1 MEKTTSETNVTAI
14 GIFYFAT
21 EYGHNVVDVARDAE
35 QRGFESLWLPEH
47 THIPVSRKTPYA
59 GGAELP
65 KEYAHTLDPF
75 VALAAVATATKH
87 IRLATG
93 ISLLIERDTITM
105 AKTLA
110 TLDLL
115 SNGRA
120 ILGVGGGWNREEAE
134 HHGVE
139 WSQRFQKLE
148 EQITAIKIIWANDEA
163 SFHGEHVRFDPIWS
177 WPKPIQRP
185 RPPILLGGETD
196 HTLRRVIKYCD
207 GWLPRARDPEI
218 IVRGIARLNELAQ
231 EAGRDPESISINVF
245 APRPDAELIDRF
257 KSMGVARIVLWLPP
271 EDRDAVSRRLDG
283 YTRFL

>member
-1 MEKTTSETNVTAI
+1 MTDI

-148 EQITAIKIIWANDEA
+148 EQITAIKVIWANEEA

-218 IVRGIARLNELAQ
+218 IVRGIARLNELAE
-231 EAGRDPESISINVF
+231 EAGRDPESISVNVF

-257 KSMGVARIVLWLPP
+257 KGKDVARIVLWLPP

>member
-1 MEKTTSETNVTAI
+1 MTDI

-148 EQITAIKIIWANDEA
+148 EQITAIKVIWANEEA

-218 IVRGIARLNELAQ
+218 IVRGIARLNELAE
-231 EAGRDPESISINVF
+231 EAGRDPESISVNVF

-257 KSMGVARIVLWLPP
+257 KGKGVARIVLWLPP
-271 EDRDAVSRRLDG
+271 EDRDAVSTRLDG

>member
-1 MEKTTSETNVTAI
+1 MTDI

-148 EQITAIKIIWANDEA
+148 EQITAIKVIWANEEA

-218 IVRGIARLNELAQ
+218 IVRGIAQLNELAE
-231 EAGRDPESISINVF
+231 EAGRDPESISVNVF

-257 KSMGVARIVLWLPP
+257 KGMGVARIVLWLPP
-271 EDRDAVSRRLDG
+271 EDRDAVSTRLDG

>member
-1 MEKTTSETNVTAI
+1 MTDI

-65 KEYAHTLDPF
+65 EEYTHTLDPF
-75 VALAAVATATKH
+75 VALAAVATATKR

-105 AKTLA
+105 AKTVA

-148 EQITAIKIIWANDEA
+148 EQISAIKVIWANEEA
-163 SFHGEHVRFDPIWS
+163 SFHGDHVRFDPIWS

-185 RPPILLGGETD
+185 HPPIVLGGETD
-196 HTLRRVIKYCD
+196 HTLRRVIKHCD

-271 EDRDAVSRRLDG
+271 EERNAVSRRRDG

>member
-1 MEKTTSETNVTAI
+1 MTDI

-65 KEYAHTLDPF
+65 EEYAHTLDPF
-75 VALAAVATATKH
+75 VALAAVATATKR

-93 ISLLIERDTITM
+93 ISLLIERDTITT
-105 AKTLA
+105 AKTVA

-120 ILGVGGGWNREEAE
+120 IVGVGGGWNREEAE

-139 WSQRFQKLE
+139 WSTRFQKLE
-148 EQITAIKIIWANDEA
+148 EQIDAIKIIWANEEA
-163 SFHGEHVRFDPIWS
+163 AFHGEHIHFDSIWS
-177 WPKPIQRP
+177 WPKPLQRP
-185 RPPILLGGETD
+185 HPPIVLGGESD
-196 HTLRRVIKYCD
+196 HTLRRVIKHCD
-207 GWLPRARDPEI
+207 GWLPRARNPETV
-218 IVRGIARLNELAQ
+218 VRGIARLNEFAE
-231 EAGRDPESISINVF
+231 EADRDPESISVNVF

-257 KSMGVARIVLWLPP
+257 KSMGVARIGLWLPP
-271 EDRDAVSRRLDG
+271 EDSDAVSKRLDG

>member
-1 MEKTTSETNVTAI
+1 MTDI

-148 EQITAIKIIWANDEA
+148 EQITAIKVIWANEEA

-185 RPPILLGGETD
+185 RPPIVLGGETD

-218 IVRGIARLNELAQ
+218 IVRGIARLNELAE
-231 EAGRDPESISINVF
+231 EADRDTESISVNVF

-271 EDRDAVSRRLDG
+271 EDSDAVSQRLDG

>member
-1 MEKTTSETNVTAI
+1 MTDI

-59 GGAELP
+59 GGVELP

-148 EQITAIKIIWANDEA
+148 EQITAIKVIWANEEA

-185 RPPILLGGETD
+185 RPPIVLGGETD

-218 IVRGIARLNELAQ
+218 IVRGIARLNELAE
-231 EAGRDPESISINVF
+231 EAGRDPESISVNVF

-257 KSMGVARIVLWLPP
+257 KGMGVARIVLWLPP

>member
-1 MEKTTSETNVTAI
+1 M
-14 GIFYFAT
+14 
-21 EYGHNVVDVARDAE
+21 ARDAE

-134 HHGVE
+134 HHGVV

-148 EQITAIKIIWANDEA
+148 EQITAIKIILANDEA

-218 IVRGIARLNELAQ
+218 IVRGIARLNELAE
-231 EAGRDPESISINVF
+231 EAGRDTESISVNVF

-271 EDRDAVSRRLDG
+271 EDSDAVSQRLDG

>member
-1 MEKTTSETNVTAI
+1 MTDI

-148 EQITAIKIIWANDEA
+148 EQITAIKVIWANEEA

-185 RPPILLGGETD
+185 RPPIVLGGETD

-218 IVRGIARLNELAQ
+218 IVRGIAQLNELAE
-231 EAGRDPESISINVF
+231 EAGRDPESISVNVF

-257 KSMGVARIVLWLPP
+257 KGMGVARIVLWLPP
-271 EDRDAVSRRLDG
+271 EDRDAVSTRLDG

>member
-1 MEKTTSETNVTAI
+1 MTDI

-148 EQITAIKIIWANDEA
+148 EQITAIKVIWANEEA

-218 IVRGIARLNELAQ
+218 IVRGIARLNVLAE
-231 EAGRDPESISINVF
+231 EAGRDPESISVNVF

-257 KSMGVARIVLWLPP
+257 KGMDVARIVLWLPP
-271 EDRDAVSRRLDG
+271 EDRDAVSTRLDG

>member
-1 MEKTTSETNVTAI
+1 MTDI

-65 KEYAHTLDPF
+65 EEYAHTLDPF
-75 VALAAVATATKH
+75 VALAAVATATKR

-93 ISLLIERDTITM
+93 ISLLIERDTITT
-105 AKTLA
+105 AKTVA

-120 ILGVGGGWNREEAE
+120 IFEVGGGWNREEAE

-139 WSQRFQKLE
+139 WSTRFQKLE
-148 EQITAIKIIWANDEA
+148 EQIDAIKIIWANEEA
-163 SFHGEHVRFDPIWS
+163 AFHGEHIHFDSIWS
-177 WPKPIQRP
+177 WPKPLQRP
-185 RPPILLGGETD
+185 HSPIVLGGESD
-196 HTLRRVIKYCD
+196 HTLRRVIKHCD
-207 GWLPRARDPEI
+207 GWLPRARNPETV
-218 IVRGIARLNELAQ
+218 VRGIARLNELAE
-231 EAGRDPESISINVF
+231 EADRDPESISVNVF

-271 EDRDAVSRRLDG
+271 EDSDAVSKRLDG

>member
-1 MEKTTSETNVTAI
+1 MTDI

-148 EQITAIKIIWANDEA
+148 EQITAIKVIWANEEA

-218 IVRGIARLNELAQ
+218 IVRGIAQLNELAE
-231 EAGRDPESISINVF
+231 EAGRDPESISVNVF
-245 APRPDAELIDRF
+245 APRPNAELIDRF
-257 KSMGVARIVLWLPP
+257 KGKGVARIVLWLPP
-271 EDRDAVSRRLDG
+271 EDRDAVSRRLDD

>member
-1 MEKTTSETNVTAI
+1 MTDI

-65 KEYAHTLDPF
+65 EEYAHTLDPF
-75 VALAAVATATKH
+75 VALAAVATATKR

-93 ISLLIERDTITM
+93 ISLLIERDTITT
-105 AKTLA
+105 AKTVA

-120 ILGVGGGWNREEAE
+120 IVGVGGGWNREEAE

-139 WSQRFQKLE
+139 WSTRFQKLE
-148 EQITAIKIIWANDEA
+148 EQIDAIKIIWANEEA
-163 SFHGEHVRFDPIWS
+163 AFHGEHIRFDSIWS
-177 WPKPIQRP
+177 WPKPLQRP
-185 RPPILLGGETD
+185 HPPIVLGGESD
-196 HTLRRVIKYCD
+196 HTLRRVIKHCD
-207 GWLPRARDPEI
+207 GWLPRARNPETV
-218 IVRGIARLNELAQ
+218 VRGIARLNELAE
-231 EAGRDPESISINVF
+231 EADRDPESISVNVF

-271 EDRDAVSRRLDG
+271 EDSDAVSKRLDG

>member
-1 MEKTTSETNVTAI
+1 MTNI

-218 IVRGIARLNELAQ
+218 IVRGIARLNELAE
-231 EAGRDPESISINVF
+231 EAGRDTESISVNVF

-271 EDRDAVSRRLDG
+271 EDSDAVSQRLDG

>member
-1 MEKTTSETNVTAI
+1 MTDI

-59 GGAELP
+59 GGVELP

-148 EQITAIKIIWANDEA
+148 EQITAIKVIWANEEA

-185 RPPILLGGETD
+185 RPPIVLGGETD

-218 IVRGIARLNELAQ
+218 IVRGIARLNELAE
-231 EAGRDPESISINVF
+231 EAGRDPESISVNVF

-257 KSMGVARIVLWLPP
+257 KGKGVARIVLWLPP
-271 EDRDAVSRRLDG
+271 EDRDAVSTRLDG

>member
-1 MEKTTSETNVTAI
+1 MTDI

-59 GGAELP
+59 GGVELP

-218 IVRGIARLNELAQ
+218 IVRGIARLNELAE
-231 EAGRDPESISINVF
+231 EAGRDPESISVNVF

-271 EDRDAVSRRLDG
+271 EDRNAVSRRLDG

>member
-1 MEKTTSETNVTAI
+1 VTDI

-218 IVRGIARLNELAQ
+218 IVRGIARLNELAE
-231 EAGRDPESISINVF
+231 EAGRDAESISVNVF

-271 EDRDAVSRRLDG
+271 EDSDAVSQRLDG

>member
-1 MEKTTSETNVTAI
+1 MTDI

-21 EYGHNVVDVARDAE
+21 EYGHNVVDVAREAE

-65 KEYAHTLDPF
+65 EEYTHTLDPF
-75 VALAAVATATKH
+75 VALAAVATATKR

-93 ISLLIERDTITM
+93 ISLLIEHDTITM
-105 AKTLA
+105 AKTVA

-139 WSQRFQKLE
+139 WSQRFQQLE
-148 EQITAIKIIWANDEA
+148 EQISAIKVIWANEEA
-163 SFHGEHVRFDPIWS
+163 SFHGDHVRFDPIWS

-185 RPPILLGGETD
+185 HPPIVLGGETD
-196 HTLRRVIKYCD
+196 HTLRRVIKHCD

-271 EDRDAVSRRLDG
+271 EDRNAVSRRLDG
-283 YTRFL
+283 YTRYL

>member
-1 MEKTTSETNVTAI
+1 MTDI

-196 HTLRRVIKYCD
+196 HTLRRVIKHCD

-218 IVRGIARLNELAQ
+218 IVRGIARLNELAE
-231 EAGRDPESISINVF
+231 EAGRDAESISVNVF

-271 EDRDAVSRRLDG
+271 EDSDAVSQRLDG

>member
-1 MEKTTSETNVTAI
+1 VTDI

-21 EYGHNVVDVARDAE
+21 EYGHNVVDVAREAE

-65 KEYAHTLDPF
+65 EEYTHTLDPF
-75 VALAAVATATKH
+75 VALAAVATATKR

-105 AKTLA
+105 AKTVA

-139 WSQRFQKLE
+139 WSQRFQQLE
-148 EQITAIKIIWANDEA
+148 EQISAIKVIWANEEA
-163 SFHGEHVRFDPIWS
+163 SFHGDHVRFDPIWS

-185 RPPILLGGETD
+185 HPPIVLGGETD
-196 HTLRRVIKYCD
+196 HTLRRVIKHCD

-231 EAGRDPESISINVF
+231 DAGRDPESISINVF

-271 EDRDAVSRRLDG
+271 EDRNAVSRRLDG

>member
-1 MEKTTSETNVTAI
+1 VTDI

-59 GGAELP
+59 GGVELP

-148 EQITAIKIIWANDEA
+148 EQITAIKVIWANEEA

-185 RPPILLGGETD
+185 HPPILLGGETD

-218 IVRGIARLNELAQ
+218 IVRGIARLNELAE
-231 EAGRDPESISINVF
+231 EAGRDPESISVNVF

-257 KSMGVARIVLWLPP
+257 KGMGVARIVLWLPP

>member
-1 MEKTTSETNVTAI
+1 MTDI

-218 IVRGIARLNELAQ
+218 IVRGIARLNELAE
-231 EAGRDPESISINVF
+231 EAGRDTESISVNVF

-271 EDRDAVSRRLDG
+271 EDSDAVSQRLDG

>member
-1 MEKTTSETNVTAI
+1 MTDI

-218 IVRGIARLNELAQ
+218 IVRGIARLNELAE
-231 EAGRDPESISINVF
+231 EAGRDTESISVNVF

-271 EDRDAVSRRLDG
+271 EDSDAVSRRLDG

>member
-1 MEKTTSETNVTAI
+1 
-14 GIFYFAT
+14 
-21 EYGHNVVDVARDAE
+21 
-35 QRGFESLWLPEH
+35 
-47 THIPVSRKTPYA
+47 
-59 GGAELP
+59 
-65 KEYAHTLDPF
+65 
-75 VALAAVATATKH
+75 
-87 IRLATG
+87 
-93 ISLLIERDTITM
+93 M

-134 HHGVE
+134 HHGVD

-218 IVRGIARLNELAQ
+218 IVRGIARLNELAE
-231 EAGRDPESISINVF
+231 EAGRDAESISVNVF

-271 EDRDAVSRRLDG
+271 EDSDAVSQRLDG

>member
-1 MEKTTSETNVTAI
+1 MTDI

-218 IVRGIARLNELAQ
+218 IVRGIARLNELAE
-231 EAGRDPESISINVF
+231 EAGRDTEAISVNVF

-257 KSMGVARIVLWLPP
+257 KSMGGARVVLWLPP
-271 EDRDAVSRRLDG
+271 EDSDAVSQRLDG

>member
-1 MEKTTSETNVTAI
+1 MTDI

-65 KEYAHTLDPF
+65 EEYAHTLDPF
-75 VALAAVATATKH
+75 VALAAVATATKR

-93 ISLLIERDTITM
+93 ISLLIERDTITT
-105 AKTLA
+105 AKTVA

-120 ILGVGGGWNREEAE
+120 IVGVGGGWNREEAE

-139 WSQRFQKLE
+139 WSTRFQKLE
-148 EQITAIKIIWANDEA
+148 EQIDAIKIIWANEEA
-163 SFHGEHVRFDPIWS
+163 AFHGEHIHFDSIWS
-177 WPKPIQRP
+177 WPKPLQRP
-185 RPPILLGGETD
+185 HPPIVLGGESD
-196 HTLRRVIKYCD
+196 HTLRRVIKHCD
-207 GWLPRARDPEI
+207 GWLPRARNPETV
-218 IVRGIARLNELAQ
+218 VRGIARLNELAE
-231 EAGRDPESISINVF
+231 EADRDPESISVNVF

-271 EDRDAVSRRLDG
+271 EDSDAVSKRLDG

>member
-1 MEKTTSETNVTAI
+1 MTDI

-65 KEYAHTLDPF
+65 EEYAHTLDPF
-75 VALAAVATATKH
+75 VALAAVATATKR

-93 ISLLIERDTITM
+93 ISLLIERDTITT
-105 AKTLA
+105 AKTVA

-120 ILGVGGGWNREEAE
+120 IVGVGGGWNREEAE

-139 WSQRFQKLE
+139 WSTRFQKLE
-148 EQITAIKIIWANDEA
+148 EQIDAIKIIWANEEA
-163 SFHGEHVRFDPIWS
+163 AFHGEHIHFDSIWS
-177 WPKPIQRP
+177 WPKPLQRP
-185 RPPILLGGETD
+185 HPPIVLGGESD
-196 HTLRRVIKYCD
+196 HTLRRVIKHCD
-207 GWLPRARDPEI
+207 CWLPRARNPETV
-218 IVRGIARLNELAQ
+218 VRGIARLNELAE
-231 EAGRDPESISINVF
+231 EADRDPESISVNVF

-271 EDRDAVSRRLDG
+271 EDSDAVSKRLDG

>member
-1 MEKTTSETNVTAI
+1 MTDI

-65 KEYAHTLDPF
+65 EEYAHTLDPF
-75 VALAAVATATKH
+75 VALAAVATATKR

-93 ISLLIERDTITM
+93 ISLLIERDTITT
-105 AKTLA
+105 AKTVA

-120 ILGVGGGWNREEAE
+120 IVGVGGGWNREEAE

-139 WSQRFQKLE
+139 WSTRFQKLE
-148 EQITAIKIIWANDEA
+148 EQIDAIKIIWANEEA
-163 SFHGEHVRFDPIWS
+163 AFHGEHIHFDSIWS
-177 WPKPIQRP
+177 WPKPLQRP
-185 RPPILLGGETD
+185 HPPIVLGGESD
-196 HTLRRVIKYCD
+196 HTLRRVIKHCD
-207 GWLPRARDPEI
+207 GWLPRARNPETV
-218 IVRGIARLNELAQ
+218 VRGIARLNELAE
-231 EAGRDPESISINVF
+231 EAGRDTESISVNVF

-271 EDRDAVSRRLDG
+271 EDSDAVSQRLDG

>member
-1 MEKTTSETNVTAI
+1 MTDI

-65 KEYAHTLDPF
+65 EEYTHTLDPF
-75 VALAAVATATKH
+75 VALAAVATATKR

-105 AKTLA
+105 AKTVA

-139 WSQRFQKLE
+139 WSQRFQQLE
-148 EQITAIKIIWANDEA
+148 EQISAIKVIWANEEA
-163 SFHGEHVRFDPIWS
+163 SFHGDHVRFDPIWS

-185 RPPILLGGETD
+185 HPPIVLGGETD
-196 HTLRRVIKYCD
+196 HTLRRVIKHCD

-271 EDRDAVSRRLDG
+271 EDRNAVSRRLDG

>member
-1 MEKTTSETNVTAI
+1 VTDI

-218 IVRGIARLNELAQ
+218 IVRGIARLNELAE
-231 EAGRDPESISINVF
+231 EAGRDTESISVNVF

-271 EDRDAVSRRLDG
+271 EDSDAVSQRLDG

>member
-1 MEKTTSETNVTAI
+1 MTDI

-65 KEYAHTLDPF
+65 EEYTHTLDPF
-75 VALAAVATATKH
+75 VALAAVATATKR

-93 ISLLIERDTITM
+93 ISLLIEHDTITM
-105 AKTLA
+105 AKTVA

-139 WSQRFQKLE
+139 WSQRFQQLE
-148 EQITAIKIIWANDEA
+148 EQISAIKVIWANEEA
-163 SFHGEHVRFDPIWS
+163 SFHGDHVRFDPIWS

-185 RPPILLGGETD
+185 HPPIVLGGETD
-196 HTLRRVIKYCD
+196 HTLRRVIKHCD

-271 EDRDAVSRRLDG
+271 EDRNAVSRRLDD

>member
-1 MEKTTSETNVTAI
+1 MTDI

-148 EQITAIKIIWANDEA
+148 EQITAIKVIWANEEA

-218 IVRGIARLNELAQ
+218 IVRGIARLNELA
-231 EAGRDPESISINVF
+231 EGAGRDTESISVNVF

-271 EDRDAVSRRLDG
+271 EDSDAVSQRLDG

>member
-1 MEKTTSETNVTAI
+1 MTDI

-21 EYGHNVVDVARDAE
+21 EYGHNVVDVARDVE

-218 IVRGIARLNELAQ
+218 IVRGIARLNELAE
-231 EAGRDPESISINVF
+231 EAGRDAESISVNVF

-271 EDRDAVSRRLDG
+271 EDSDAVSQRLDG

>member
-1 MEKTTSETNVTAI
+1 M
-14 GIFYFAT
+14 
-21 EYGHNVVDVARDAE
+21 
-35 QRGFESLWLPEH
+35 PEH

-65 KEYAHTLDPF
+65 EEYTHTLDPF
-75 VALAAVATATKH
+75 VALAAVATATKR

-105 AKTLA
+105 AKTVA

-139 WSQRFQKLE
+139 WSQRFQQLE
-148 EQITAIKIIWANDEA
+148 EQISAIKVIWANEEA
-163 SFHGEHVRFDPIWS
+163 SFHGDHVRFDPIWS

-185 RPPILLGGETD
+185 HPPIVLGGETD
-196 HTLRRVIKYCD
+196 HTLRRVIKHCD

-231 EAGRDPESISINVF
+231 DAGRDPESISINVF

-271 EDRDAVSRRLDG
+271 EDRNAVSRRLDG

>member
-1 MEKTTSETNVTAI
+1 MTDI

-65 KEYAHTLDPF
+65 EEYTHTLDPF
-75 VALAAVATATKH
+75 VALAAVATATKR

-93 ISLLIERDTITM
+93 ISLLIEHDTITM
-105 AKTLA
+105 AKTVA

-139 WSQRFQKLE
+139 WSQRFQQLE
-148 EQITAIKIIWANDEA
+148 EQISAIKVIWANEEA
-163 SFHGEHVRFDPIWS
+163 SFHGDHVRFDPIWS

-185 RPPILLGGETD
+185 HPPIVLGGETD
-196 HTLRRVIKYCD
+196 HTLRRVIKHCD

-271 EDRDAVSRRLDG
+271 EDRNAVSRRLDG

>member
-1 MEKTTSETNVTAI
+1 VTDI

-148 EQITAIKIIWANDEA
+148 EQITAIKVIWANEEA

-185 RPPILLGGETD
+185 RPPIVLGGETD
-196 HTLRRVIKYCD
+196 HTLRRVIKHCD

-218 IVRGIARLNELAQ
+218 IVRGIARLNELAE
-231 EAGRDPESISINVF
+231 EAGRDPESISVNVF

-257 KSMGVARIVLWLPP
+257 KGMGVARIILWLPP

>member
-1 MEKTTSETNVTAI
+1 MTDI

-148 EQITAIKIIWANDEA
+148 EQITAIKVIWANEEA

-218 IVRGIARLNELAQ
+218 IVRGIARLNELAE
-231 EAGRDPESISINVF
+231 EAGRDPESISVNVF

-257 KSMGVARIVLWLPP
+257 KGMGVARIVLWLPP
-271 EDRDAVSRRLDG
+271 EDRDSVSRRLDG

>member
-1 MEKTTSETNVTAI
+1 MTDI

-65 KEYAHTLDPF
+65 EEYTHTLDPF
-75 VALAAVATATKH
+75 VALAAVATATKR

-93 ISLLIERDTITM
+93 ISLLIEHDTITM
-105 AKTLA
+105 AKTVA

-139 WSQRFQKLE
+139 WSQRFQQLE
-148 EQITAIKIIWANDEA
+148 EQISAIKVIWANEEA
-163 SFHGEHVRFDPIWS
+163 SFHGDHVRFDPIWS

-185 RPPILLGGETD
+185 HPPIVLGGETD
-196 HTLRRVIKYCD
+196 HTLRRVIKHCD

-231 EAGRDPESISINVF
+231 DAGRDPESISINVF

-271 EDRDAVSRRLDG
+271 EDRNAVSRRLDG

>member
-1 MEKTTSETNVTAI
+1 MTDI

-148 EQITAIKIIWANDEA
+148 EQITAIKVIWANEEA

-185 RPPILLGGETD
+185 HPPILLGGETD

-218 IVRGIARLNELAQ
+218 IVRGIARLNELAE
-231 EAGRDPESISINVF
+231 EAGRDTESISVNVF

-271 EDRDAVSRRLDG
+271 EDSDAVSQRLDG